1 MAWLEVC
8 LHIKA
13 PAEAIQAWKL
23 NMSYF
28 SLYFYPNSS
37 SYRGSYFKYG
47 IGVRVRKF
55 CGFILGGLS
64 GVGCWVSSDV
74 CNYGWDLHVVGGVLW
89 GGYFGDMCFIH
100 TPAAEFC
107 KLMGIFPFTLGLGW
121 RTSQLQ
127 EAQGE
132 GLAVGHKTFWGRLV
146 GSHPD
151 SDVFCQKDRKKEATV
166 VNLAAWRCRLRW
178 VDSDLRSLGWWA
190 HQLGTRGPISR
201 GGEGTTPSGWCC
213 QCLACGQR
221 GRFFFVGGD

>member
-107 KLMGIFPFTLGLGW
+107 KLMGIFSLYFRPWMAHKPTTRSSRRGVSSWPQDFLGSVGW
-121 RTSQLQ
+121 
-127 EAQGE
+127 
-132 GLAVGHKTFWGRLV
+132 
-146 GSHPD
+146 
-151 SDVFCQKDRKKEATV
+151 
-166 VNLAAWRCRLRW
+166 
-178 VDSDLRSLGWWA
+178 
-190 HQLGTRGPISR
+190 
-201 GGEGTTPSGWCC
+201 
-213 QCLACGQR
+213 
-221 GRFFFVGGD
+221 